1 MIKKPVVLV
10 LGAGASQPYGY
21 PLGSELRKLLCAPRP
36 ELASLLAAAGHD
48 RKAID
53 HFAEEFRFSNL
64 ASIDVFLERRPNL
77 APLGRSLIAG
87 IIIERDLSSRGRAGD
102 WYEYLWQQLTRDAP
116 TIDAFKGNYLQVVT
130 FNYDTSFERFLIN
143 SIRASY
149 DVTLDVASAAFEA
162 TIAVVHVHGKIPTK
176 LAGRFVEP
184 IELTSETIKTYSDQ
198 IITLHQGEDN
208 SPEFSTARHFLGKA
222 EQVMFLGFGFHQEN
236 MRRLHVDDW
245 IYQKRKVV
253 GSVRGLVGQ
262 EVDRVGRMLKPA
274 NGIGIAILQ
283 DRDCLDLARHHVGMF
298 D

>member
-1 MIKKPVVLV
+1 MITKPVVLV

-21 PLGSELRKLLCAPRP
+21 PLGSELRKLLCSPSP

-48 RKAID
+48 RTAID

-77 APLGRSLIAG
+77 ATLGRALIAG
-87 IIIERDLSSRGRAGD
+87 VIIERGHVSKTWTGN

-116 TIDAFKGNYLQVVT
+116 TIDAFKRNDLQVVN
-130 FNYDTSFERFLIN
+130 FNYDTSFERYMIN

-149 DVTLDVASAAFEA
+149 DVTLDAASSAFEA
-162 TIAVVHVHGKIPTK
+162 ITVIHVHGKIPYK

-184 IELTSETIKTYSDQ
+184 IELTSEAVTTYADQ

-222 EQVMFLGFGFHQEN
+222 DQVMFLGFGFHPEN
-236 MRRLHVDDW
+236 MRRLRVDDW
-245 IYQKRKVV
+245 IYEKRKVV
-253 GSVRGLVGQ
+253 ASVMGLVGQ
-262 EVDRVGRMLKPA
+262 EIDRVKRMLKPT
-274 NGIGIAILQ
+274 NGIGIAILE
-283 DRDCLDLARHHVGMF
+283 DRDCHDLARHHVGMF
-298 D
+298 E